1 MRTITLIGM
10 MGAGKTTVSKIL
22 GEKLNIPSIDM
33 DMAIEISQGK
43 TAVQIFNDFGEDFF
57 RKTEESLLINI
68 FRDENMIISTGGGMF
83 ENSRI
88 RNLLLKN
95 SVVIYLKT
103 SPRIIFERVKTSTQ
117 RPLLNNNMSI
127 ENIKRILDNRTV
139 NYEKAHYMITTD
151 NKTPL
156 EIAQEILGVL

>member
-1 MRTITLIGM
+1 MKTIVLIGM

-43 TAVQIFNDFGEDFF
+43 TVTQIFKDSGEDFF
-57 RKTEESLLINI
+57 RTVEKDTLKKI
-68 FRDENMIISTGGGMF
+68 FRGENMVISSGGGAF
-83 ENSRI
+83 ENSET
-88 RNLLLKN
+88 RNFLLNN
-95 SVVIYLKT
+95 STVIYLKT
-103 SPRIIFERVKTSTQ
+103 SPETIFERVKTSSQ
-117 RPLLNNNMSI
+117 RPLLNNNMTK
-127 ENIKRILDNRTV
+127 ENIKKILDNRAA
-139 NYEKAHYMITTD
+139 NYEKAHYIITTD